1 MYDEL
6 YAAWRLEI
14 ENAELGSLPP
24 DFYAR
29 VADYLR
35 RLKEENHMQE
45 QNQKT
50 LKTTLLAREQANV
63 IHMTRELIAAR
74 YRKLAKMIVAGKTP
88 PMDCLASEE
97 QKLCT
102 GIVPSAEAFNRFA
115 AGLLEGKLFVI
126 NVEAPVSQTASE
138 PPVVHK
144 RVTLRFLKPVP
155 SIIGSDM
162 KSYGPFLVEDVAS
175 VPTENAKILVK
186 QGLAKQIDLQ

>member
-14 ENAELGSLPP
+14 ENAELGSLPS
-24 DFYAR
+24 DFYSR

-35 RLKEENHMQE
+35 QIKEENHVQE
-45 QNQKT
+45 QKT
-50 LKTTLLAREQANV
+50 LKTKLLEREKTNV
-63 IHMTRELIAAR
+63 TKMTGELIAAR

-88 PMDCLASEE
+88 PMDCLALEE
-97 QKLCT
+97 QQLCT
-102 GIVPSAEAFNRFA
+102 GIVPSAEAFARFA
-115 AGLLEGKLFVI
+115 AGLLEGKLFVL
-126 NVEAPVSQTASE
+126 NVQAPTEAASE
-138 PPVVHK
+138 PPIVHK

-175 VPTENAKILVK
+175 VPIENAKILVK

>member
-14 ENAELGSLPP
+14 ENAELGSLPS

-29 VADYLR
+29 VAEYLR
-35 RLKEENHMQE
+35 RIKEENHMQE
-45 QNQKT
+45 QKT
-50 LKTTLLAREQANV
+50 LKTALLQREKANV
-63 IHMTRELIAAR
+63 ARMTHELIAAR

-88 PMDCLASEE
+88 PMDSLALEE
-97 QKLCT
+97 QQLCT
-102 GIVPSAEAFNRFA
+102 GIVPSAEAFSQFA

-126 NVEAPVSQTASE
+126 NVAPTASQSAPE
-138 PPVVHK
+138 PPLVHK

-175 VPTENAKILVK
+175 VPIANAKILVK
-186 QGLAKQIDLQ
+186 QGLAKQIDLK

>member
-14 ENAELGSLPP
+14 ENAELGSLPS
-24 DFYAR
+24 DFYSR

-35 RLKEENHMQE
+35 QIKEENHVQE
-45 QNQKT
+45 QKT
-50 LKTTLLAREQANV
+50 LKTKLLEREKTNV
-63 IHMTRELIAAR
+63 TKMTGELIAAR

-88 PMDCLASEE
+88 PMDCLALEE
-97 QKLCT
+97 QQLCT
-102 GIVPSAEAFNRFA
+102 GIVPSAEAFARFA
-115 AGLLEGKLFVI
+115 AGLLEGKLFVL
-126 NVEAPVSQTASE
+126 NVQAPTEAASE
-138 PPVVHK
+138 PPIVHK

-175 VPTENAKILVK
+175 VPIENAKILVK
-186 QGLAKQIDLQ
+186 QGLAKQIDLH